1 MKYLVPLLGTDF
13 MGAWSRQLYPTEP
26 MQGLLRSILIMVPI
40 FLFFALLQ
48 TFFGAFFDIV
58 LFDATPELLQKIAV
72 QIQSG
77 NYANDVDVANFA
89 KSLLAGMF
97 PAAVVT
103 TFLAVAASHYGLPKM
118 KGTLPLHFP
127 KIGPLGWLIIIAG
140 FFLLCGLVNIALP
153 MAMGINPDDYGV
165 GAGGLN
171 DINSKAGLVE
181 KTMASLASDKG
192 LFLLA
197 FPGAVLGAPLVEE
210 VLFRGLLFAGLLPRL
225 GPTLTIGI
233 TAALWAAAHLGAAPL
248 FFVVMIFFMG
258 ILLGFLVLR
267 FGSLW
272 VPIACHTTWN
282 LVSTITLYQ
291 AGLGQ

>member
-1 MKYLVPLLGTDF
+1 MKYLVPLLGADF
-13 MGAWSRQLYPTEP
+13 MDAWSRQLYPTEP

-48 TFFGAFFDIV
+48 TFFGAFFDII
-58 LFDATPELLQKIAV
+58 LFDATQDSLQKMTAH
-72 QIQSG
+72 IQSG

-89 KSLLAGMF
+89 KALLAGMF

-103 TFLAVAASHYGLPKM
+103 TFLAVGASHYGLPKM
-118 KGTLPLHFP
+118 NGTLPLHFP
-127 KIGPLGWLIIIAG
+127 KIGPLGWLIIIVG
-140 FFLLCGLVNIALP
+140 FFVICGVVNFVLP

-165 GAGGLN
+165 GASGLN
-171 DINSKAGLVE
+171 DVNSKAGLVE

-210 VLFRGLLFAGLLPRL
+210 VLFRGLLFAGLRPRL
-225 GPTLTIGI
+225 GPIWTVVI

-248 FFVVMIFFMG
+248 FFALMIFFMG
-258 ILLGFLVLR
+258 ILLGVLMLR

-282 LVSTITLYQ
+282 LVSTLTLYQ